1 MDSQI
6 PGDLKAPPVGDSVL
20 SFGEQPLPMRTL
32 SLTELLAA
40 GGLPAIAPATS
51 QAAARLAAL
60 AVSATECTNGEA
72 ATGLLRKLQEA
83 LNASSSE
90 VPEALRTLLSICRA
104 RLQRVEGRPHLAL
117 NTLHGLAASLA
128 PEWRPW
134 ISWETLM
141 AGGARY
147 ALGEPAIAEL
157 PFSRMLNAA
166 TAALEAIQH
175 GDRAAFEH
183 SLGVLKGACASG
195 PGLEQEVDAFGAL
208 LCPDQQTT
216 DLEVLAWRAGKR
228 AHVPFGFNLAAMSAS
243 AEGAEAEAWVLCVP
257 ERPATRLMSAGLGLQ
272 AGVCNLSGP
281 DEAGTG
287 GTRTESAIAVLAL
300 AGEKGVAYTDFVRTI
315 YGVAFVPKR
324 HQGMLDVLVHRM
336 RVRLSGRAEIRRSDG
351 SHLVLTAKEPL
362 VIPDGRTSIE
372 MPDRLLRV
380 LGTFGGASAQQASL
394 ALGIP
399 RRTAH
404 RLLQQLAAAHSCNA
418 LRKGG
423 RVLYRISDAA
433 L

>member
-6 PGDLKAPPVGDSVL
+6 PGDFKAPPAGDSVL
-20 SFGEQPLPMRTL
+20 SVGARPLPVRTL
-32 SLTELLAA
+32 SLSELLLA
-40 GGLPAIAPATS
+40 GGLPAVAPQTS

-72 ATGLLRKLQEA
+72 AAGLLRELQEA
-83 LNASSSE
+83 LNATRSE

-104 RLQRVEGRPHLAL
+104 RLQRVEGRPHVAL

-128 PEWRPW
+128 PEWRSW
-134 ISWETLM
+134 IGWETLM
-141 AGGARY
+141 AGGARVT
-147 ALGEPAIAEL
+147 LGEPAVVEL

-166 TAALEAIQH
+166 SAALEAIQRT
-175 GDRAAFEH
+175 DRVAFEH
-183 SLGVLKGACASG
+183 SLGALKGACPSW
-195 PGLEQEVDAFGAL
+195 PGLQQEVDAFGAL
-208 LCPDQQTT
+208 LCPDQQTA
-216 DLEVLAWRAGKR
+216 DLEVLAWRAGMR
-228 AHVPFGFNLAAMSAS
+228 AQLPFGFNLPTVS

-257 ERPATRLMSAGLGLQ
+257 ERSATRLMSAGVGLQ

-281 DEAGTG
+281 NEAGTG
-287 GTRTESAIAVLAL
+287 GTRTDSAIAVLAL

-315 YGVAFVPKR
+315 YGIAFVPKR

-336 RVRLSGRAEIRRSDG
+336 RVRLSGRAEIRRTEG
-351 SHLVLTAKEPL
+351 SHLVLSVKEPF

-404 RLLQQLAAAHSCNA
+404 RLLQQLAAEHSCSA

>member
-1 MDSQI
+1 
-6 PGDLKAPPVGDSVL
+6 
-20 SFGEQPLPMRTL
+20 MRTL
-32 SLTELLAA
+32 CLTELLAA

-51 QAAARLAAL
+51 QAVARLVAL

-72 ATGLLRKLQEA
+72 ATGLLRELPSA
-83 LNASSSE
+83 LRATDSE
-90 VPEALRTLLSICRA
+90 FPEALRTLLSICRA
-104 RLQRVEGRPHLAL
+104 RLQRLEGRPHLAL
-117 NTLHGLAASLA
+117 NTLHGLAASVA

-141 AGGARY
+141 DGGAPSG
-147 ALGEPAIAEL
+147 LGEPAVAEL
-157 PFSRMLNAA
+157 PFSRMLSAA
-166 TAALEAIQH
+166 SSALEAIKR
-175 GDRAAFEH
+175 GDVMAFEH
-183 SLGVLKGACASG
+183 SLGVLKAACPSW
-195 PGLEQEVDAFGAL
+195 PGLLREVEAFGAL
-208 LCPDQQTT
+208 LCPDQQTA
-216 DLEVLAWRAGKR
+216 DAEVLAWRAGMR
-228 AHVPFGFNLAAMSAS
+228 ALVPFGFNLPTTSAS
-243 AEGAEAEAWVLCVP
+243 AEGTEAGAWVLCVP
-257 ERPATRLMSAGLGLQ
+257 ERPATRLVSAGLGLQ
-272 AGVCNLSGP
+272 GEVSNLSGP

-287 GTRTESAIAVLAL
+287 GTRTDSAIAVLAL

-315 YGVAFVPKR
+315 YGIAFVPKR

-336 RVRLSGRAEIRRSDG
+336 RVRLSGRAEIRRTEG
-351 SHLVLTAKEPL
+351 SHLVLSVKEPF

-404 RLLQQLAAAHSCNA
+404 RLLQQLAAEHSCSA

>member
-1 MDSQI
+1 
-6 PGDLKAPPVGDSVL
+6 
-20 SFGEQPLPMRTL
+20 MRTL

-51 QAAARLAAL
+51 QAVARLVAL

-72 ATGLLRKLQEA
+72 ATGLLRELPSA
-83 LNASSSE
+83 LSATDSE
-90 VPEALRTLLSICRA
+90 FPEALRTLLSICRA
-104 RLQRVEGRPHLAL
+104 RLQRLEGRPHLAL
-117 NTLHGLAASLA
+117 NTLHGLAASVA

-141 AGGARY
+141 AGGALS
-147 ALGEPAIAEL
+147 ALGEPAVAKL
-157 PFSRMLNAA
+157 PFSRVLSAVSA
-166 TAALEAIQH
+166 VLEAIQR
-175 GDRAAFEH
+175 GDQVAFGH
-183 SLGVLKGACASG
+183 SLRVLKGACPSWL
-195 PGLEQEVDAFGAL
+195 GLQQEVDAFGAL
-208 LCPDQQTT
+208 LCPEQQTA
-216 DLEVLAWRAGKR
+216 DSEVLAWRAGTR
-228 AHVPFGFNLAAMSAS
+228 ALVPFGFNLPPMSAS
-243 AEGAEAEAWVLCVP
+243 AEGAEARAWVLCVP

-272 AGVCNLSGP
+272 GEVSNLSGP

-287 GTRTESAIAVLAL
+287 GTRTDSAIAVLAL
-300 AGEKGVAYTDFVRTI
+300 AGEKGVAYIDFVRTI
-315 YGVAFVPKR
+315 YGIVYVPKR

-336 RVRLSGRAEIRRSDG
+336 RVRLSDRAEIRRSEG
-351 SHLVLTAKEPL
+351 SHLVLSVREPF

-404 RLLQQLAAAHSCNA
+404 RLLQQLAAEHSCSA